1 VDWNEAIY
9 YLQSRG
15 MSYEAAYERMSEVS
29 YIMQEASRLG
39 RSMAV
44 IHPSPIDSE
53 GSLILG
59 MPDNF
64 DEIVEAISQGY
75 VVGMVELDAKQE
87 PISFRTLE
95 GVDIAFEGF

>member
-1 VDWNEAIY
+1 
-9 YLQSRG
+9 
-15 MSYEAAYERMSEVS
+15 MSEVS

-44 IHPSPIDSE
+44 VHPSPIDSE
-53 GSLILG
+53 GSLVLG
-59 MPDNF
+59 IPDNF

-75 VVGMVELDAKQE
+75 VVGLAEFDANQE

-95 GVDIAFEGF
+95 GIDIAFGEF